1 MVCRFALSGT
11 ATGPEAPTAGVVSGR
26 FAVSSSDGSR
36 IDAGMSLGLRA
47 LPSPR
52 AELGGELTGV
62 LGSSAS
68 AWPLIRPA
76 GAIASSTEASVA
88 AVDPFDVRLRS
99 MDSHATKT
107 RTDAASAA
115 ITRLSSRTTSYAT
128 ELTLFRPWLV
138 KLLPGYPVDIP
149 SRVSTRTRSST

>member
-99 MDSHATKT
+99 MGLARDQNQNGRCKRGDYAVVQQDDLLRDRTHA
-107 RTDAASAA
+107 
-115 ITRLSSRTTSYAT
+115 L
-128 ELTLFRPWLV
+128 
-138 KLLPGYPVDIP
+138 
-149 SRVSTRTRSST
+149 